1 MKLLRLAVVSC
12 IAVQTIMQT
21 AAECCPLLTS
31 SRAMPRAVWII
42 PRYLTGAWPP
52 ALRTSPWICNLKTCI
67 IAECIMHDKKA
78 EAART

>member
-1 MKLLRLAVVSC
+1 MSQKPDKRSKYEVETDEELNIGKYLSIVKLRRLAVVSC

-52 ALRTSPWICNLKTCI
+52 
-67 IAECIMHDKKA
+67 
-78 EAART
+78 